1 MKLPV
6 WKCHKEVEG
15 FKIHN
20 ITAQPE
26 GTHSGN
32 IPEVRYVQVPHEGG
46 VELLPTAQKTE
57 YILASENPEVFAIV
71 DDSYM
76 LKHGPHIGGYFVR
89 YEDSYE
95 SFSPANSFEN
105 GYTPINSKKVIHIKA
120 GSDDWWPNGEDLQA
134 LAELFH
140 EASLDPT
147 GSVIVTSR
155 HVNLNVETVLHTE
168 DGAIFVTSFDDERTL
183 HEALFDRASER
194 NE

>member
-6 WKCHKEVEG
+6 WKCHKEVEA
-15 FKIHN
+15 FKIHS
-20 ITAQPE
+20 ITAQQE
-26 GTHSGN
+26 GMHEGVVEE
-32 IPEVRYVQVPHEGG
+32 PRYVQIPRESG
-46 VELLPTAQKTE
+46 VETVQTASRTE
-57 YILASENPEVFAIV
+57 YVISDETGEFVAVV
-71 DDSYM
+71 GDDYV
-76 LKHGPHIGGYFVR
+76 LKHEPYVGGYFVQ
-89 YEDSYE
+89 YDDYQ

-134 LAELFH
+134 LAELFR

-183 HEALFDRASER
+183 HDALFDRASER